1 MLTPDEIANL
11 GWESSNAMSRAEW
24 RMLRAIYRYMKDAIE
39 GGSQVDAAQM
49 ASAVY
54 REARTIARESSGDI
68 TDAFTKERSEGLRWS
83 MGHDFD
89 ALGETLS
96 EAARAALTASLAR
109 TGTLAAAGAETYARH
124 AALDMAQDAAAAYLE
139 TVSKH
144 VVMVAAGGEPT
155 DVAVARSVKQLADR
169 GLRTIDY
176 ARTGIK
182 AQPDVAAR
190 RAVRTMVQQAGSENT
205 LSVCKAAGVRLIE
218 VTSHVGAR
226 PSHAE
231 WQGRVYADPG
241 PVTIGG
247 TTYPDF
253 GKGTGYYGEG
263 PYGAL
268 GDRLCGVNCRHSF
281 APYLHSEPRMWEH
294 DPDGGKGW
302 DNAEV
307 YQDRQTQRAYERDV
321 RKHKNRAD
329 LLDEA
334 GGDEAAKEA
343 AAERAKVRSIQ
354 KELRDF
360 VDSKD
365 WLQRDYRLERSTKQN
380 AYIAEHSRGA

>member
-1 MLTPDEIANL
+1 MLTPKELEAL
-11 GWESSNAMSRAEW
+11 GWDTSTRMSAAEW
-24 RMLRAIYRYMKDAIE
+24 RMLLAISDSIRQALE
-39 GGSQVDAAQM
+39 SGSMTDAARL
-49 ASAVY
+49 SGVVY
-54 REARTIARESSGDI
+54 ERAREIARE
-68 TDAFTKERSEGLRWS
+68 TSENIATAAS
-83 MGHDFD
+83 DE
-89 ALGETLS
+89 AS
-96 EAARAALTASLAR
+96 EAIQASLSHDIERIKRQHISDEIDAVMASQSRAR
-109 TGTLAAAGAETYARH
+109 MLAESGASTWARH
-124 AALDMAQDAAAAYLE
+124 AALDMAQDAAKAYLGIA
-139 TVSKH
+139 SRH
-144 VVMVAAGGEPT
+144 VLMVAAGGEST
-155 DVAVARSVKQLADR
+155 DVAVARAVEQLSDR
-169 GLRTIDY
+169 
-176 ARTGIK
+176 GIK
-182 AQPDVAAR
+182 AVDYSSGVSEQADA
-190 RAVRTMVQQAGSENT
+190 AVRTSIRTIVNQTGNAQT
-205 LSVCKAAGVRLIE
+205 LSVCKAAGVHLIE

-241 PVTIGG
+241 PVTIDG

-253 GKGTGYYGEG
+253 GQGTGYYGEG

-281 APYLHSEPRMWEH
+281 APYLHGEPRMWEH

-302 DNAEV
+302 KNSEV
-307 YQDRQTQRAYERDV
+307 YQDRQTQRAYEREI

-334 GGDEAAKEA
+334 GGKEAAKEA
-343 AAERAKVRSIQ
+343 AAERAKVRSMQ

-380 AYIAEHSRGA
+380 AYIAEHHEGA